1 MFNRVVDVVARG
13 KSLRTNRMNLKCLWY
28 MQKEVENTD
37 LEFGR
42 DICVGYNDPGIDNMQ
57 ELLFSCPVISN
68 SLQSQGL
75 QHTRPPCP
83 PSSPRV
89 CPSSCSLHW
98 WCYPAISS
106 SDTLFSFCLQSFPA
120 SGTFPMSQLFASGDQ
135 NTGVSASASV
145 LPMSIQGWFPLR
157 LTGLISLQSKGLLGV
172 FSSTTVRSHQFFG
185 TLPVYK
191 NINMS

>member
-157 LTGLISLQSKGLLGV
+157 LTGLISVQSKGLLGV

>member
-157 LTGLISLQSKGLLGV
+157 LTGLISLQSKGHLGV

>member
-42 DICVGYNDPGIDNMQ
+42 DICVGYNDPGIDNTQ

>member
-106 SDTLFSFCLQSFPA
+106 SDTLFSFCPQYYPA
-120 SGTFPMSQLFASGDQ
+120 SGTFPMSAVCIRWPEYWSFSF
-135 NTGVSASASV
+135 
-145 LPMSIQGWFPLR
+145 SISPSNEYSR
-157 LTGLISLQSKGLLGV
+157 LISLKTDWFDLLAVQGTFRSLLQHHSSK
-172 FSSTTVRSHQFFG
+172 SSILWHSARLQEH
-185 TLPVYK
+185 
-191 NINMS
+191 